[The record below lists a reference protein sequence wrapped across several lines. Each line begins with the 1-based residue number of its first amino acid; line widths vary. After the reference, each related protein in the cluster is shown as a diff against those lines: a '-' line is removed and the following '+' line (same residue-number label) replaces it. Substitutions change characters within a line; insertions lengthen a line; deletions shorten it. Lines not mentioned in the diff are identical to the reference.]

1 MNLLLSNFNNDNEN
15 DLHNLLINYQEYF
28 EFKTNENNTNLYL
41 NIDKL
46 KNYIK
51 EGKNIKYRKFIFLYL
66 ENIVNKKKFK
76 NYTLT
81 YDKIDNK
88 SIQLI
93 QHDKILDNYDIKNIK
108 KLIYLIKYFSK
119 KNSKMRNIN
128 IYKLDNELYADIQN
142 MRFLN
147 INFLEDYKYNFRG
160 KGFIIN
166 NQSYLK
172 NLIMIINCIYNYSK
186 NSINLE
192 NINYSNKIEHNL
204 INSKSNLIFSS
215 KIKIELFISV
225 IKSININ
232 VHYLEINNINSL
244 KNLNNSHMIDNEYI
258 FININILTNYF
269 KNFDFYHGNSI
280 IENINN
286 SIIEDS
292 MIETIESLKIKNIF
306 MFRWNNIIIDNF
318 NKIHKNDINYLKEL
332 KVNYY
337 TYINYENEIDEFMLK
352 NMSLFIINNNDLI
365 KFEFN
370 NYKYIIKNELL
381 IQNKNEIENKTYND
395 ELITIESNEESKI
408 LSQLNNNDIEIANI
422 LLNSNN
428 KYIHRTNENNIENI
442 VKKNKNNIN
451 DFIINKEYNHSSCC
465 ICMSKI
471 ESSEF
476 CILECSH
483 YFCKNCIL
491 KHKINEELNNNLSK
505 CPICRYNY
513 KMIYNIIHDNNE
525 INSIIKKLENIIIK
539 ENNKKILIVSEYNE
553 ILNYLVDNLKTYE
566 LEYYKK
572 KNNNNNIKISLI
584 NYLNNNII
592 KNMDVFIF
600 FTFSEKG
607 YLKYKEV
614 RNLYNDYY
622 LNKDKIKFYIF
633 RYKNDI

>member
-1 MNLLLSNFNNDNEN
+1 MHLLLSNFNNSNEN
-15 DLHNLLINYQEYF
+15 DLNNLLVNYQEYF

-88 SIQLI
+88 SVNLI

-108 KLIYLIKYFSK
+108 RIIYLMKYFSK
-119 KNSKMRNIN
+119 KNIKMRNNN
-128 IYKLDNELYADIQN
+128 IYNLDNELYADLKC
-142 MRFLN
+142 MRFSS
-147 INFLEDYKYNFRG
+147 IQYLEDYKFNFRG
-160 KGFIIN
+160 DGFILN
-166 NQSYLK
+166 NKSYLK
-172 NLIMIINCIYNYSK
+172 NLIMIINCIYNSD
-186 NSINLE
+186 
-192 NINYSNKIEHNL
+192 NINHLNNSCNYNKIENSL

-215 KIKIELFISV
+215 KIKIELFISI

-232 VHYLEINNINSL
+232 VTYLEIHNFNSL
-244 KNLNNSHMIDNEYI
+244 KNLNKLHMMESEYI
-258 FININILTNYF
+258 FININILNNYF
-269 KNFDFYHGNSI
+269 KNYETYHGNSI

-286 SIIEDS
+286 SIIEDF
-292 MIETIESLKIKNIF
+292 MIQTNDSCKIKNLF

-318 NKIHKNDINYLKEL
+318 NKIHKNDLNYLKEL
-332 KVNYY
+332 KVNNYKF
-337 TYINYENEIDEFMLK
+337 INYENDIDDSMLK
-352 NMSLFIINNNDLI
+352 TISLLIINNNELI
-365 KFEFN
+365 KFGFH
-370 NYKYIIKNELL
+370 NYKFIIKNELL
-381 IQNKNEIENKTYND
+381 IQNKNENRIYND

-408 LSQLNNNDIEIANI
+408 LSQINNNDIEIANI

-428 KYIHRTNENNIENI
+428 KYIHKTNENNIENI
-442 VKKNKNNIN
+442 VKENKNNIN
-451 DFIINKEYNHSSCC
+451 NFIINKEYNNSSCC
-465 ICMSKI
+465 ICMTKI
-471 ESSEF
+471 EVSEF

-491 KHKINEELNNNLSK
+491 KHKINEELNNNQSK

-525 INSIIKKLENIIIK
+525 INSIIKKLETIIIK
-539 ENNKKILIVSEYNE
+539 ENNKKILIISEYNE
-553 ILNYLVDNLKTYE
+553 ILNYLVDNLDTYE

-572 KNNNNNIKISLI
+572 KSNNNNIKIALI

-633 RYKNDI
+633 RYKNEI